1 MARRRRQSPAEDFID
16 VVALAPWWVG
26 VAVAV
31 VGYLVL
37 HAFAQKPITQLA
49 IGSGPDAHASSMVA
63 AVFKGVATFGQYAL
77 PVLSLAGAAVS
88 ALKRRQRR
96 RLLDTAQRGGGDT
109 VRGLS
114 WQDFERLVGEAFRQR
129 GYSVAERGGSG
140 ADGGVDL
147 VLTRDRERYLVQCKH
162 WRASNVGVPVVRE
175 LYGAMAAEGAVGGF
189 VVTSGT
195 FTGEAKAFASGR
207 NIELIAGSGL
217 DQLLAAV
224 CAPGREIHP
233 VASHAPRSSSVASA
247 VPPACPRCGQAMVER
262 TARRGA
268 NAGQLFWGCLLY
280 PSCKGVVEIKRS

>member
-26 VAVAV
+26 VALAV
-31 VGYLVL
+31 LGYLVL
-37 HAFAQKPITQLA
+37 HAVAQQPISQPAL
-49 IGSGPDAHASSMVA
+49 GSRPEVYASSMWA
-63 AVFKGVATFGQYAL
+63 NVFKGLAAFGQYAV
-77 PVLSLAGAAVS
+77 PILSLAGAAVS
-88 ALKRRQRR
+88 AFKRRQRR
-96 RLLDTAQRGGGDT
+96 ALLGRAQQGGGDA

-114 WQDFERLVGEAFRQR
+114 WRDFERLVGEAFRQR

-189 VVTSGT
+189 VVTAGR
-195 FTGEAKAFASGR
+195 FTAEAKAFASGR
-207 NIELIAGSGL
+207 NVELIDGGEL
-217 DQLLAAV
+217 NQLLAAV
-224 CAPGREIHP
+224 RLPEVVNRP
-233 VASHAPRSSSVASA
+233 VEGAAPRSYSA
-247 VPPACPRCGQAMVER
+247 PSAGPPACPRCGQSMVER

-268 NAGQLFWGCLLY
+268 NAGQRFWGCSRY
-280 PSCKGVVEIKRS
+280 PSCKGVVEIGRS

>member
-1 MARRRRQSPAEDFID
+1 MARRRRQSPAGDFID
-16 VVALAPWWVG
+16 VIALAPWWVG
-26 VAVAV
+26 VVVAL

-37 HAFAQKPITQLA
+37 HAFAQQPIA
-49 IGSGPDAHASSMVA
+49 PPVIGGRPDAYANGMLATVL
-63 AVFKGVATFGQYAL
+63 KGVATFGQYAV
-77 PVLSLAGAAVS
+77 PVLSLAGATIS

-96 RLLDTAQRGGGDT
+96 GLLGAAQGGGADT

-114 WQDFERLVGEAFRQR
+114 WQDFERLIGEAFRQR

-189 VVTSGT
+189 VVTAGR
-195 FTGEAKAFASGR
+195 FTAEAKAFASGR
-207 NIELIAGSGL
+207 NVELIDGGEL
-217 DQLLAAV
+217 NQLLGAV
-224 CAPGREIHP
+224 RLTEVANRP
-233 VASHAPRSSSVASA
+233 VEGAAPRSYSA
-247 VPPACPRCGQAMVER
+247 PSAGPPACPRCGQPMVER

-268 NAGQLFWGCLLY
+268 NAGQRFWGCSRY
-280 PSCKGVVEIKRS
+280 PSCKGVVEIGRS